1 MCLDVAFGEKMLKKA
16 KYRRFVEEFVADEG
30 VSVDQNE
37 TVSIDQN
44 ETVSVDQNEIS
55 MINNINTETE
65 NNVFKWPHEAIL
77 LLVEEFRKRTDDF
90 YSGRIS
96 QKKNWQNIAEALIKK
111 NHQVTG
117 PQCQSK
123 FGSLK
128 RTYKSMKDHN
138 GKSGNGTR
146 TWAYFDLLDGLIGS
160 KPCISSVATASSSGK
175 RINSEPE
182 YSSVLTVNSNN
193 YDQPRKKL
201 NQMPSAD
208 KVIFAIE
215 ENRKISEESREKRH
229 VEKIEQ
235 KKEALGLLA
244 RIVAVLEKK
253 T

>member
-1 MCLDVAFGEKMLKKA
+1 VYLDTAFAEKILKKA
-16 KYRRFVEEFVADEG
+16 KYRRFVEEFVSDETSEPNESVSVDQNES

-37 TVSIDQN
+37 TSLV
-44 ETVSVDQNEIS
+44 
-55 MINNINTETE
+55 NNINSETE

-77 LLVEEFRKRTDDF
+77 LLIEEYRKRAEDF

-96 QKKNWQNIAEALIKK
+96 QKKNWQNIAEELMK
-111 NHQVTG
+111 NNHHFTG

-146 TWAYFDLLDGLIGS
+146 TWAYFNLLDGLIGS
-160 KPCISSVATASSSGK
+160 KPCISPVATASSSGK
-175 RINSEPE
+175 RVNSEPE
-182 YSSVLTVNSNN
+182 YSSALTVNSNN

-201 NQMPSAD
+201 NQMPSVD

-215 ENRKISEESREKRH
+215 ENRKISEDLREKRH

-235 KKEALGLLA
+235 KKEALSLLA